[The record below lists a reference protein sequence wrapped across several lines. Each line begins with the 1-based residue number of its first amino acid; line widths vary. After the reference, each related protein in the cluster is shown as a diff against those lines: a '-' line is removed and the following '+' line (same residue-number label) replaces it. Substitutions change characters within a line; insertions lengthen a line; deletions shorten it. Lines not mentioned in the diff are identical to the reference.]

1 MGSCPPRASVERS
14 VNNTRSDLTLAFQVG
29 HLLLNGSVQVVSS
42 FLVDRGPHNPTL
54 VPLAQLGSLSAQHL
68 MELVP
73 RFFQIHIAQLLIGTR
88 LFHRR
93 MQVRVG
99 RHTDRPRRHS
109 TRRRRDR
116 HRHLRRRRGVVHRAR
131 RHAHD
136 ARVRKPERSAAVF
149 LCVPDIFFGEVP
161 PFYFCMQAKGD
172 THRNRRT
179 PDCP

>member
-1 MGSCPPRASVERS
+1 MSKLRLSRCASPSTSIHALCVKRRDNRFLSFFILPPSMQAAWAAW
-14 VNNTRSDLTLAFQVG
+14 LAEKQ
-29 HLLLNGSVQVVSS
+29 SE
-42 FLVDRGPHNPTL
+42 P
-54 VPLAQLGSLSAQHL
+54 
-68 MELVP
+68 
-73 RFFQIHIAQLLIGTR
+73 LIGTR

-116 HRHLRRRRGVVHRAR
+116 HRHLRRRHGVVHRAR

-149 LCVPDIFFGEVP
+149 LCVPDIFFGEAP

-172 THRNRRT
+172 TERKEQAHS
-179 PDCP
+179 